1 MTDAPQEH
9 RWVVD
14 GIEEGIARIEEDGER
29 VLTVPLTLLPA
40 GVREGQVLKVLRAA
54 GSSAPTIT
62 VDEAATTDAMKK
74 SRLQVDAISKE
85 SKKRD
90 PGGNVA
96 L

>member
-29 VLTVPLTLLPA
+29 VLTVTVSLLPA
-40 GVREGQVLKVLRAA
+40 GVREGQVLKVVRTA
-54 GSSAPTIT
+54 GSTRPTIT
-62 VDEAATTDAMKK
+62 VDETATTDAREK
-74 SRLQVDAISKE
+74 SRLKVEAIAKE
-85 SKKRD
+85 SKRRD
-90 PGGNVA
+90 PGGNVS